1 VLIEQSEDLQFWT
14 PVAEKLQNAAWTFP
28 ITGVS
33 VEEVTL
39 LDGRIDTRVAVD
51 ENSSLNRFLRLRLVL
66 P

>member
-1 VLIEQSEDLQFWT
+1 LQFWT

-28 ITGVS
+28 VTGVS